1 MPKRTLAELC
11 RRAIAGGVD
20 PALPA
25 LAIAAATR
33 PEQDVISGTIG
44 DIARR
49 LQDAGP
55 TGPLLVMIG
64 SALAEAAA
72 VDAATQRDP
81 TSGAA
86 PAQKQAS

>member
-1 MPKRTLAELC
+1 
-11 RRAIAGGVD
+11 
-20 PALPA
+20 
-25 LAIAAATR
+25 
-33 PEQDVISGTIG
+33 VISGTIG
-44 DIARR
+44 NIARR
-49 LQDAGP
+49 LQDAAP

-72 VDAATQRDP
+72 IDAATQRDR